1 MRIVVITMLAALL
14 LSLCISCNSRSSYR
28 EPLLARKAENRAA
41 TNDVTL
47 ASADSSKTVADLGQ
61 ANNLSANKDGEKA
74 DENIADDQKS
84 PGSPVAPAPRE
95 NPDWDRKI
103 VKTANLKLEVK
114 NFRSYVQQLHQ
125 LVKESGGYIAQESQS
140 QSDYSIE
147 NTVAI
152 KVPVDRFEDLLMKT
166 ASDSDKI
173 VEKKINSED
182 VTTEYVDTRSRLET
196 KKEVRERY
204 LDLLKQ
210 ARSMKDIL
218 AVQNEINDIQEQ
230 MDAAAGRIAYLGH
243 SSAYSTIYLDFYQV
257 LNPTAHEETSPPFFN
272 KLKDSIRQGWD
283 WCSSLVLGLISVWPL
298 WIAVGGVWIG
308 VKKWKAGLA
317 RKPIAQQ
324 P

>member
-14 LSLCISCNSRSSYR
+14 LSLCISCNTHSSTEKFRLLSRR
-28 EPLLARKAENRAA
+28 AEDRTMA
-41 TNDVTL
+41 NDVST
-47 ASADSSKTVADLGQ
+47 AAADSSGSSADVGQ
-61 ANNLSANKDGEKA
+61 TAYKSANKDGEKA
-74 DENIADDQKS
+74 DEKSADDQKGS
-84 PGSPVAPAPRE
+84 GSPAPPAPRQ
-95 NPDWDRKI
+95 NLDWDRKI
-103 VKTANLKLEVK
+103 VKTANLKIEVK
-114 NFRSYVQQLHQ
+114 HFGSYLQQLHH
-125 LVKESGGYIAQESQS
+125 LVKESGGYIAQETQS

-182 VTTEYVDTRSRLET
+182 VTSEYVDTRSRLET

-218 AVQNEINDIQEQ
+218 AVQNEINGIQEQ
-230 MDAAAGRIAYLGH
+230 MDAAAGRIAWLGH
-243 SSAYSTIYLDFYQV
+243 SAAYSTIYLDFYQV
-257 LNPTAHEETSPPFFN
+257 LNPTAQEETSPSFFF
-272 KLKDSIRQGWD
+272 KLKDSIRQGWE

-298 WIAVGGVWIG
+298 WIALVLVWFG
-308 VKKWKAGLA
+308 AKRWKAGLA
-317 RKPIAQQ
+317 RKPVV
-324 P
+324 